1 MATVSRG
8 WRAPWSRS
16 RPLHSALFYSLI
28 HSLTAA
34 TAIALV
40 ERFYVPYLRKL
51 GSTEQ
56 QVGVLTCVPLLMASL
71 AQLISPGVVAR
82 SKRRKPLCI
91 TAVLLQVFWLL
102 LILGLRSVPGNL
114 RFAAALGL
122 FTLYAV
128 FGTFQTGAWASWMS
142 DLLPDKSRSR
152 YFGWRRQ
159 VSLLFS
165 IPIALLAAR
174 LLDRSSADVLAGFT
188 AVFAIVLCLRFI
200 SAMALWVQ
208 YEPPM
213 EKEHHSERASFL
225 GYLRGGGNRMAL
237 YAGLYFAGIAFGSR
251 FAGPTLVLYVTEDLA
266 LSFKAYVVLGVVGS
280 VSMAATTHFWGH
292 VGGRLGNARVLKLV
306 WPGIT
311 LIPALWL
318 VSKNFYYLV
327 GLQVL
332 AGACW
337 GAHFSASWNYIL
349 DVSSP
354 ETRAR
359 YVSYSMGITGIVGA
373 IGPLIGGLLAPHMPP
388 LLGYSRLTILAIS
401 VGIRILPG
409 ALFLW
414 RLQDVRAVG
423 DVGGIQL
430 VYTFPGARPMIGI
443 YRAVMRRF
451 GHGADE

>member
-1 MATVSRG
+1 
-8 WRAPWSRS
+8 
-16 RPLHSALFYSLI
+16 
-28 HSLTAA
+28 
-34 TAIALV
+34 V

-82 SKRRKPLCI
+82 SKRRKPLCV

-102 LILGLRSVPGNL
+102 LILRLRSVPGNL
-114 RFAAALGL
+114 RFGGALAL

-165 IPIALLAAR
+165 IPIALLAGW
-174 LLDRSSADVLAGFT
+174 LLDRSRGNLLVGFT
-188 AVFAIVLCLRFI
+188 TVFGIVLCLRFI
-200 SAMALWVQ
+200 SAMALAIQ

-213 EKEHHSERASFL
+213 KKEHRSERASFL

-266 LSFKAYVVLGVVGS
+266 LSFKAYVLLGVVGS
-280 VSMAATTHFWGH
+280 VSMAGTMHFWGY
-292 VGGRLGNARVLKLV
+292 VGGRAGNARVLKLA
-306 WPGIT
+306 WPVIT
-311 LIPALWL
+311 LIPALWM

-373 IGPLIGGLLAPHMPP
+373 IGPLIGGMLAPHMPP

-409 ALFLW
+409 ALLLW
-414 RLQDVRAVG
+414 RLQDVKALG

-430 VYTFPGARPMIGI
+430 IYTFPGVRPMMGI
-443 YRAVMRRF
+443 YRVVMRRF